1 MDVCVLRR
9 VPREAARRW
18 PARATKAASSPAEE
32 GAPYCSAGTYIHS
45 FIPCHRRFSTYFAAP
60 SWQKNAVAT
69 YLAQA
74 NVTSGYN
81 PYGRAYPDISLLGTN
96 YQTIVGGKTYSL
108 YGTSVTSPHLTFV
121 RT

>member
-1 MDVCVLRR
+1 M
-9 VPREAARRW
+9 
-18 PARATKAASSPAEE
+18 
-32 GAPYCSAGTYIHS
+32 
-45 FIPCHRRFSTYFAAP
+45 
-60 SWQKNAVAT
+60 AT

-108 YGTSVTSPHLTFV
+108 YGTSVGPY
-121 RT
+121 RTLHRIALHRLAPP

>member
-1 MDVCVLRR
+1 MRLT
-9 VPREAARRW
+9 ALLIH
-18 PARATKAASSPAEE
+18 TN
-32 GAPYCSAGTYIHS
+32 IHS
-45 FIPCHRRFSTYFAAP
+45 FIPCHRRFSTYFATP

-74 NVTSGYN
+74 NLTSGYN

-108 YGTSVTSPHLTFV
+108 YGTSVTSPYLALPSSEPDLT
-121 RT
+121 